1 MTEYWSPTATW
12 YGEISHRIP
21 GLKHLSAPVAAP
33 CPQDKGQSPGLD
45 IRPQSPPSST
55 LLSSPGSSFCA
66 QHWAR
71 QHTQL
76 YVFRGNTLNTWD
88 QVWRKDSLW
97 ADGWDNNILLEGSE
111 GLVGPGREV
120 RMTSEA
126 DYIREGG
133 RAFQCALRQLC
144 ARDAQRTKSW
154 EFTHQAKGAVSELKQ
169 GRVR

>member
-1 MTEYWSPTATW
+1 M
-12 YGEISHRIP
+12 
-21 GLKHLSAPVAAP
+21 
-33 CPQDKGQSPGLD
+33 
-45 IRPQSPPSST
+45 
-55 LLSSPGSSFCA
+55 
-66 QHWAR
+66 
-71 QHTQL
+71 
-76 YVFRGNTLNTWD
+76 
-88 QVWRKDSLW
+88 
-97 ADGWDNNILLEGSE
+97 LEGSE

-133 RAFQCALRQLC
+133 RAFQCAVRQLC